1 MRKLL
6 SLQID
11 MGFILIAY
19 FLGQL
24 GIRKLLI
31 FNIIFAL
38 QKVSWASLYIIR
50 FYLNLDF
57 PSLKFSSN
65 IFRPLNT
72 FECARKLHPLGFLL
86 LLLFL
91 FFRQTF
97 SLSLLPFFCVVFFI
111 FRYHF
116 VLPFSNGIFLVCP
129 YVTQPASPLPSPSS
143 ALSLSLSCSVCSVC
157 NNV

>member
-24 GIRKLLI
+24 GIRKLVT
-31 FNIIFAL
+31 FNFIFAL
-38 QKVSWASLYIIR
+38 QKVRWASLYIIR

-72 FECARKLHPLGFLL
+72 FECARKLHPLGFLLL

-129 YVTQPASPLPSPSS
+129 YVTQPAFPP
-143 ALSLSLSCSVCSVC
+143 LSLSLPCSVCSVC